1 MKAYNIFFDTKNFS
15 DSLTKVFVKTSFA
28 LLISLSSISASA
40 FSVWAVDGGADP
52 SENSAGNPLNIEY
65 GVSQSVDLYFDTGG
79 DTSWGWDISLLSN
92 NSDPIFNVSGGDIN
106 GGLGTVL
113 VDGYRQLGG
122 NPAQDVIGGPFLLF
136 SFETLLSD
144 QNSQISA
151 IGTYTSGTSFLS
163 EDILAGE
170 VVSAVPLPGAF
181 LYMISGISCIFSLR
195 LSKRN

>member
-1 MKAYNIFFDTKNFS
+1 MKAYNIFFDTKNVS

-65 GVSQSVDLYFDTGG
+65 GVSQSVDLYFDTDG

-92 NSDPIFNVSGGDIN
+92 NGDLISNVSGGDIN

-113 VDGYRQLGG
+113 TDGYRQLGG

-163 EDILAGE
+163 EDILAGG
-170 VVSAVPLPGAF
+170 VVAAVPLPGAF
-181 LYMISGISCIFSLR
+181 LYMLSGISCILSLR
-195 LSKRN
+195 LSKNN